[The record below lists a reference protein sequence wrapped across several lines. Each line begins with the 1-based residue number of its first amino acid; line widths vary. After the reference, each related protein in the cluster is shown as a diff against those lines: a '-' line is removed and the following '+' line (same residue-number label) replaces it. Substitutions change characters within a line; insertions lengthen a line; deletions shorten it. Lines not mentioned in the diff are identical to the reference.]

1 MALTLTLK
9 QTLKVPL
16 EVNSVN
22 HESVSQQPLD
32 EIRALPVLHGN
43 RKLTVADFFEVQQ
56 SSTDEDLIVWSGDC
70 SRVKHIGAGL
80 TAGRIR
86 VEGNAGMHL
95 GAEMSGGEILVQGD
109 VTDWI
114 GTEMKGGTLC
124 IKGNAG
130 DLVGAAYP
138 GSKRGMS
145 GGTILIHGNAGHEAG
160 HRMRRGMI
168 VIGGTSGNAV
178 GFDMIAGSIFSF
190 GKIGKRM
197 GAGMRRG
204 TIGLF
209 GESNEPEFLPTFK
222 YSCVYYP
229 TWLFFFLRQLRSLG
243 FPVPEDCFGTE
254 YRRYC
259 GDFLA
264 LGKGEILVRQ
274 W

>member
-9 QTLKVPL
+9 QALTIPL

-22 HESVSQQPLD
+22 HASVSQQS
-32 EIRALPVLHGN
+32 IAQICALPVLHGN
-43 RKLTVADFFEVQQ
+43 RSLTVADFFEVQHTT
-56 SSTDEDLIVWSGDC
+56 SEEDLIVWSGDC
-70 SRVKHIGAGL
+70 SRVKYIGARL

-95 GAEMSGGEILVQGD
+95 GAEMSGGEILVEGD

-114 GTEMKGGTLC
+114 ATEMQGGTLC
-124 IKGNAG
+124 VKGNAG
-130 DLVGAAYP
+130 DLLGTAYP
-138 GSKRGMS
+138 GSKRGMN
-145 GGTILIHGNAGHEAG
+145 GGTILIHGNVGNEAG
-160 HRMRRGMI
+160 HRMRRGAI
-168 VIGGTSGNAV
+168 VIGGTSGDAI

-190 GKIGKRM
+190 GKIGTRL

-209 GESNEPEFLPTFK
+209 GESNEPELLPTFK
-222 YSCVYYP
+222 YACVYRP
-229 TWLFFFLRQLRSLG
+229 TWLSFFLRELRSTG
-243 FPVPEDCFGTE
+243 FPVSEDCFDSE

-274 W
+274 